1 MTSRDEA
8 VDWLLQGLGKQ
19 AKAYLSSL
27 QAKLLAAVEKIRRSD
42 AKAQA
47 SD

>member
-1 MTSRDEA
+1 MT
-8 VDWLLQGLGKQ
+8 LLWIGCCRGWGFCQTVS
-19 AKAYLSSL
+19 YLSSL

-42 AKAQA
+42 AKAQG